1 MKYCSKLNNIQQK
14 IHGNNP
20 KINQSSRT
28 LNKVD
33 QEPTPVK
40 KAENMGKES
49 SKHQKTRYCRGATI
63 KQLFCLPKYSAG
75 LVVIHAPLFWY

>member
-20 KINQSSRT
+20 KINQLSRT

-40 KAENMGKES
+40 KAENMGKKE
-49 SKHQKTRYCRGATI
+49 Q
-63 KQLFCLPKYSAG
+63 
-75 LVVIHAPLFWY
+75 